1 MLIKEFCANDFYKE
15 DYQAITD
22 YFSED
27 YVDYNATIEQMKK
40 IAEIIERFE

>member
-1 MLIKEFCANDFYKE
+1 MYLHDG
-15 DYQAITD
+15 AID